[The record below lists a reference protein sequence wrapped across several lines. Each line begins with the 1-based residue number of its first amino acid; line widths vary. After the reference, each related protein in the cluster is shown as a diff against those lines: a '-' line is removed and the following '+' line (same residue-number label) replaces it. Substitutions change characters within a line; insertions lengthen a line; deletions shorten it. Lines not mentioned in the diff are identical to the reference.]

1 MKEKIEKLQ
10 KEISEQIKE
19 VKDLTSLNIVKANYL
34 GKKGPVS
41 DLTSSLR
48 DLDVE
53 KKKEYGKLITDFR
66 NDLISKIE
74 ELRNKYEMEELNKKL
89 ESEKIDISMPSTN
102 IKSGSANLDEFIIED
117 VENFFISMGYDVVEG
132 PEIELDKYN
141 FEMLNLPKDHPARDA
156 QDTFYLD
163 SDKVLLRTQTSPVQ
177 IREMLSKGGKEPVR
191 MICPGKTYRRENVDM
206 THEAEFCQ
214 IEGLVIDKNIS
225 LSDLKGTFNALVKH
239 LFGEEVE
246 ARFRPSYYPF
256 TEPSVEMDMSCP
268 YCDGSGCSACKPKGW
283 ITICGGGMV
292 HPNVLKNCGYDP
304 NEWQGFAF
312 GAAAE
317 RIAMIKYGLNDIRV
331 IHENDLR
338 NNKNLDRRESDK

>member
-10 KEISEQIKE
+10 KEIAVQLSKLKGEKELEQLKIKYLSKKGVVTE
-19 VKDLTSLNIVKANYL
+19 LANSIKDLSIDD
-34 GKKGPVS
+34 KKKFGPV
-41 DLTSSLR
+41 LNEFKNK
-48 DLDVE
+48 V
-53 KKKEYGKLITDFR
+53 
-66 NDLISKIE
+66 IE
-74 ELRNKYEMEELNKKL
+74 EFDSLKEKYEKEELNKKL
-89 ESEKIDISMPSTN
+89 ESEKIDISMSSTN
-102 IKSGSANLDEFIIED
+102 INNGSANLDEFIIED
-117 VENFFISMGYDVVEG
+117 IEKFFISMGYDVVEG
-132 PEIELDKYN
+132 PEIELDEYN

-156 QDTFYLD
+156 QDTFYLEG
-163 SDKVLLRTQTSPVQ
+163 DKILLRTQTSPVQ

-239 LFGEEVE
+239 VFGENVE

-292 HPNVLKNCGYDP
+292 HPNVLRNCGYDP
-304 NEWQGFAF
+304 DVWQGFAF

-331 IHENDLR
+331 IHDNDLR
-338 NNKNLDRRESDK
+338 NSKNLDRRESRK